1 MSKKQSGVIS
11 AELKRVRVQFEDWRA
26 QRRHGQRI
34 PKELWGAA
42 VKSAR
47 RHGLNLVS
55 VELGLDYSCLK
66 RRLEGGAK
74 GKPPEACG
82 ELFVEVDP
90 ESTNQARDCVVEL
103 EKGNGAKL
111 RVCVR
116 DAATVDWCQLKEAF
130 LGA

>member
-1 MSKKQSGVIS
+1 MNKKQGGEIPEDLERVSG
-11 AELKRVRVQFEDWRA
+11 QFEDWRA

-42 VKSAR
+42 VKAAR
-47 RHGLNLVS
+47 RHGLNMVS

-74 GKPPEACG
+74 RQPPEACG

-90 ESTNQARDCVVEL
+90 GNSNQTRDCVVEL